1 MKHVGTSITPKLYDR
16 INALDIA
23 DCESFSS
30 KLRRVAA
37 LGVDVAENNSNHHG
51 LGR

>member
-1 MKHVGTSITPKLYDR
+1 MKHVGTSINQKLYDR
-16 INALDIA
+16 IAALDIA

-37 LGVDVAENNSNHHG
+37 LGVVVAENNSNHHG
-51 LGR
+51 LG